1 MVKTSLLFEL
11 EMQNMAERS
20 EYINSYYSGCCL
32 YVAGDGMLLCGFI
45 ATILLYQEI
54 SLQFLIFV
62 FIALILCIFLIDF
75 PYCSSQPA
83 LPFPYVIYFFMFFD
97 Y

>member
-83 LPFPYVIYFFMFFD
+83 LPFPHVVYFFMFFD